1 MPRLQPRTFEPA
13 RQCGMADIEPFGYFP
28 DGDAEPRDAAV
39 SFEDRFYVEE
49 TRPADF
55 CAALFAGCKAEH
67 GVLAS
72 DQ

>member
-1 MPRLQPRTFEPA
+1 
-13 RQCGMADIEPFGYFP
+13 MADIEPFGYFP